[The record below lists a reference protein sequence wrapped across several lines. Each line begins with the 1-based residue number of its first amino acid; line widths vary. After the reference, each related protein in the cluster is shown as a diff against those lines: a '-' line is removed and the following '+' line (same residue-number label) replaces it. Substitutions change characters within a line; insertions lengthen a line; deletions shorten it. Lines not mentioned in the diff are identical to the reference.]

1 MKLFIPLYEAP
12 GITAFVIAGQDS
24 IEMLPVSVITP
35 SQTHSINVR
44 VAKPGLWDYP
54 DTDAL
59 ISFDTSLLIGV
70 RTADCV
76 PIILHAPDIG
86 AVAAIHAGWRGSLHG
101 IVDRTV
107 EQLCVRGANPTLMT
121 AIFGPSICWR
131 CYEVS
136 NELAAEFDRIGFA
149 HCLHKAPANDPLTH
163 RTPDFSRPH
172 LDLEAVN
179 RTRLLSLGLQ
189 PADIIAS
196 SLCTRHTITEGG
208 IALPSYRRDGTE
220 QRIVT
225 CVALTGD

>member
-1 MKLFIPLYEAP
+1 MKLFIPLYEAA
-12 GITAFVIAGQDS
+12 GITAFVVAGQDGTDT
-24 IEMLPVSVITP
+24 LPVSVITP

-44 VAKPGLWDYP
+44 VARPEVWDYP

-107 EQLCVRGANPTLMT
+107 EQLCVRGADPTLMT
-121 AIFGPSICWR
+121 AIFGPSICCR

-136 NELAAEFDRIGFA
+136 NELAAEFDRVGFA
-149 HCLHKAPANDPLTH
+149 HCLHQAPPTDPLTH
-163 RTPDFSRPH
+163 RQPDPSRPH

-189 PADIIAS
+189 PANIIAS

>member
-12 GITAFVIAGQDS
+12 GMTAFVVAGHDG
-24 IEMLPVSVITP
+24 EDTLPVSVVTP

-44 VAKPGLWDYP
+44 VAKPNLWDYP

-86 AVAAIHAGWRGSLHG
+86 AVAAIHAGWRGSLYG
-101 IVDRTV
+101 IADRTV
-107 EQLCVRGANPTLMT
+107 EQLCVRGADPTLMT
-121 AIFGPSICWR
+121 AVFGPSICWR

-136 NELAAEFDRIGFA
+136 EQLAADFDRVGFA
-149 HCLHKAPANDPLTH
+149 HCLHTAPNIDPLTH
-163 RTPDFSRPH
+163 STPDPSRPH

-189 PADIIAS
+189 PANIIAS
-196 SLCTRHTITEGG
+196 SLCTRHTITDGG
-208 IALPSYRRDGTE
+208 MTMPSYRRDGTE
-220 QRIVT
+220 QRLVT